1 MLKFI
6 DRADSAKG
14 DVGKRFQR
22 DMEDVYVKMLDRRK
36 RKAKL
41 ETLKKK
47 IVQSVSDDESEDAPR
62 ETETGEEFHV
72 PAAEIYKRA
81 FDELRKKEE
90 SQGNRY
96 DEDSESQD
104 SEFDERKRDVDT
116 EEWYVDHRKR
126 RSADKFSLD
135 DSPFA
140 GIIQS
145 LSITLYGTA
154 N

>member
-6 DRADSAKG
+6 DRAESTKG

-47 IVQSVSDDESEDAPR
+47 IVQSVGDDESEDAR
-62 ETETGEEFHV
+62 ATETAEQFHV

-81 FDELRKKEE
+81 FDELRKKEQ
-90 SQGNRY
+90 SQQNR
-96 DEDSESQD
+96 DVEDSESQD
-104 SEFDERKRDVDT
+104 AEFDERKRDVDT

-126 RSADKFSLD
+126 RSTDEFSLD
-135 DSPFA
+135 VSPFA

>member
-1 MLKFI
+1 M
-6 DRADSAKG
+6 
-14 DVGKRFQR
+14 
-22 DMEDVYVKMLDRRK
+22 
-36 RKAKL
+36 

-47 IVQSVSDDESEDAPR
+47 IVQSASDDESEDAR

-90 SQGNRY
+90 SKKEQ
-96 DEDSESQD
+96 DEEDSERQD
-104 SEFDERKRDVDT
+104 SEFDERKRDVDN
-116 EEWYVDHRKR
+116 EEWYVDNRKR
-126 RSADKFSLD
+126 RSSDEFSLD
-135 DSPFA
+135 VSPFA